1 MTELYTIQRYLQHD
15 RLQEMGMGHFDCW
28 ASRFG
33 ETTTA
38 LELAPEGTVQPCAA
52 RYSAAAA
59 PMPELPPVTMATC
72 PMAVASFYVN
82 S

>member
-15 RLQEMGMGHFDCW
+15 RLQDMGMGHFDCW

-38 LELAPEGTVQPCAA
+38 LELAPEGYTLIG
-52 RYSAAAA
+52 R
-59 PMPELPPVTMATC
+59 
-72 PMAVASFYVN
+72 
-82 S
+82 